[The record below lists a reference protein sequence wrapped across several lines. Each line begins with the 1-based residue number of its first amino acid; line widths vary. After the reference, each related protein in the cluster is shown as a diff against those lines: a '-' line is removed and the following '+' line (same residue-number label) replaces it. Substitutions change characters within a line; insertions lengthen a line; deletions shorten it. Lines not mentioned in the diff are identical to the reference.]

1 MMLPLKTVRLRMS
14 SNEQLKLIE
23 QNAKWVKSKIDE
35 TVYSLNYETYK
46 AQIDTNEL
54 ESKKYEAISNYN
66 TNLTFDSTSYE
77 KELIAQ
83 DTTDLEEKRVRWH
96 ESLSKDVY
104 IEEALN
110 VLEDLKTAYPIKK
123 VASNST
129 ELKTFMSHKSNSL
142 KQLALQKFKKDFWGV
157 FSFYFIVLVG
167 LVSVFAYVF
176 APDDSQ
182 YANQM
187 HLAIHSKRPGFKVT
201 MLTIPSKIKVNQSG
215 FDRLFFGKKN
225 TDTEIPI
232 SAFEIKD
239 TVLIYKEYASDGLEG
254 AEKTIK
260 RSAFPN
266 NSPKDFIQ
274 EKSFLFGT
282 DKYGR
287 DLISRVL
294 VGARISFFIGFVA
307 VMISLLIGI
316 FMGSIAGYFGGK
328 VDAIIMWIINVTWSI
343 PTLLLVIA
351 ITLALGKGFW
361 QVFIAV
367 GLTMWVEVARVVR
380 GQIISA
386 KEMQYVTAARA
397 LGFNDFR
404 IITKHILPNIMAP
417 VIVISAANFAAAILI
432 ESGLSF
438 LGIGAQP
445 PMASWGAMI
454 KDHYNYIILGKPY
467 LAIIPGLCIMSLV
480 MAFMLIGNALR
491 DALDVKN

>member
-1 MMLPLKTVRLRMS
+1 MS
-14 SNEQLKLIE
+14 SN
-23 QNAKWVKSKIDE
+23 
-35 TVYSLNYETYK
+35 SL
-46 AQIDTNEL
+46 
-54 ESKKYEAISNYN
+54 
-66 TNLTFDSTSYE
+66 
-77 KELIAQ
+77 
-83 DTTDLEEKRVRWH
+83 
-96 ESLSKDVY
+96 
-104 IEEALN
+104 
-110 VLEDLKTAYPIKK
+110 
-123 VASNST
+123 
-129 ELKTFMSHKSNSL
+129 SL
-142 KQLALQKFKKDFWGV
+142 KQLALQKFKRNFWGV
-157 FSFYFIVLVG
+157 FSFYFILLVG
-167 LVSVFAYVF
+167 FISIFAYLL

-187 HLAIHSKRPGFKVT
+187 HLSIHSKKPGFKVE
-201 MLTIPSKIKVNQSG
+201 MLIIPSQLKVNQSA
-215 FDRLFFGKKN
+215 FDKVFFGKKN
-225 TDTEIPI
+225 TDTEIP
-232 SAFEIKD
+232 
-239 TVLIYKEYASDGLEG
+239 VLDFKIEGKTLRYTEYASDGLKG
-254 AEKTIK
+254 AEKTIQIN
-260 RSAFPN
+260 SADHL
-266 NSPKDFIQ
+266 SPFV
-274 EKSFLFGT
+274 KSKTFLFGT

-287 DLISRVL
+287 DLLSRVL

-307 VMISLLIGI
+307 VFISLIIGI
-316 FMGSIAGYFGGK
+316 FMGSLAGYFGGK
-328 VDAIIMWIINVTWSI
+328 VDAVIMWIINVTWSI

-380 GQIISA
+380 GQIMST

-397 LGFNDFR
+397 LGYNDYR

-491 DALDVKN
+491 DALDVKG

>member
-1 MMLPLKTVRLRMS
+1 MS
-14 SNEQLKLIE
+14 SN
-23 QNAKWVKSKIDE
+23 
-35 TVYSLNYETYK
+35 SL
-46 AQIDTNEL
+46 
-54 ESKKYEAISNYN
+54 
-66 TNLTFDSTSYE
+66 
-77 KELIAQ
+77 
-83 DTTDLEEKRVRWH
+83 
-96 ESLSKDVY
+96 
-104 IEEALN
+104 
-110 VLEDLKTAYPIKK
+110 
-123 VASNST
+123 
-129 ELKTFMSHKSNSL
+129 SL
-142 KQLALQKFKKDFWGV
+142 KQLALQKFKRNFWGV
-157 FSFYFIVLVG
+157 FSFYFILLVG
-167 LVSVFAYVF
+167 FISIFAYLL

-187 HLAIHSKRPGFKVT
+187 HLSIHSKKPGFKVE
-201 MLTIPSKIKVNQSG
+201 MLIIPSQLKVNQSA
-215 FDRLFFGKKN
+215 FDKVFFGKKN
-225 TDTEIPI
+225 TDTEIP
-232 SAFEIKD
+232 
-239 TVLIYKEYASDGLEG
+239 VLDFKIEGKTLRYTEYASDGLKG
-254 AEKTIK
+254 AEKTIQIN
-260 RSAFPN
+260 SADHLGPFV
-266 NSPKDFIQ
+266 
-274 EKSFLFGT
+274 KSKTFLFGT

-287 DLISRVL
+287 DLLSRVL

-307 VMISLLIGI
+307 VFISLIIGI
-316 FMGSIAGYFGGK
+316 FMGSLAGYFGGK
-328 VDAIIMWIINVTWSI
+328 VDAVIMWIINVTWSI

-380 GQIISA
+380 GQIMST

-397 LGFNDFR
+397 LGYNDYR

-491 DALDVKN
+491 DALDVKG